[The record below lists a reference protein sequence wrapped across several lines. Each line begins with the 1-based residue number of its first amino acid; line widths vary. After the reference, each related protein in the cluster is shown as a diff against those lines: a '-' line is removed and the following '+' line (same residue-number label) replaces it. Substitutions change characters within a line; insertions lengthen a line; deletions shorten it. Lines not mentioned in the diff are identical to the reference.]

1 MRITPTF
8 LLLPA
13 LLVAAPLAAQ
23 GDCTLGNLPDDSH
36 EAELFRIR
44 GVPTAF
50 GRAMAPS
57 AMHPGGTILL
67 MEVATLQTI
76 DSATATPSYCN
87 AGKPP
92 ENVNLMSVLPR
103 PRVIFATV
111 DGITVEASWIPP
123 ITINDVKANIF
134 GLAIARTVEA
144 GPGVLSMRAAATL
157 GEIRAPITCT
167 EKQIA
172 VDPGDTGN
180 PDYSECAGGA
190 EPSSDHYK
198 PNSFSFDLTY
208 GWTLAEGRFRPYI
221 GGGAN
226 FLRPRFQVDFVDQFD
241 VHKDQ
246 KIETNMTRPA
256 FFGGVTWAPLSQ
268 FGVTGEYYA
277 DPGTAWTARFSLAY
291 ILK

>member
-87 AGKPP
+87 AGKPD
-92 ENVNLMSVLPR
+92 ENVNLMPVLPR
-103 PRVIFATV
+103 PRVIFSTV

-123 ITINDVKANIF
+123 IPVNGVKANLF
-134 GLAIARTVEA
+134 GFAVARTVEA

-167 EKQIA
+167 EEQIA
-172 VDPGDTGN
+172 VDPGDPNAT
-180 PDYSECAGGA
+180 ECAGGA

-198 PNSFSFDLTY
+198 PNSFSLDLTY
-208 GWTLAEGRFRPYI
+208 GWVLADGKFRPYL

-226 FLRPRFQVDFVDQFD
+226 FLRPRFQVDFVDQFGARQ
-241 VHKDQ
+241 DQ
-246 KIETNMTRPA
+246 KVETNMTRPA
-256 FFGGVTWAPLSQ
+256 FFGGATWAPLSRI
-268 FGVTGEYYA
+268 GVTGEYYA